1 MTINKILS
9 APFTIAEPLRLRCQP
24 WATCWKMRSRLS
36 YSPEAWPMSGPRL
49 LICLAWDSLSSL
61 EMVLLNR
68 FLSPLWLLLPLVM
81 KLIARLVL
89 KIVRDVRPL
98 TGVTGTLIL
107 AQNGPFFL
115 TQV

>member
-24 WATCWKMRSRLS
+24 WATCWKKRSRLS
-36 YSPEAWPMSGPRL
+36 YSPEAGQMSGPRL

-89 KIVRDVRPL
+89 KIVRGGGAFD
-98 TGVTGTLIL
+98 GG
-107 AQNGPFFL
+107 GG
-115 TQV
+115 